1 MKSFWKFGD
10 APGKRSP
17 KEGEKMPNRTVYT
30 PKRSAMSPTATP
42 SSQAY
47 PPTNTPGMWQQNSGP
62 QSMYGRPNTL
72 RYNQPNP
79 AAYGSYSTQQQSTTY
94 TPRSM
99 PSASPNTTSSLSSTQ
114 SGRELLSCS
123 NLYLRHLSPNTTDE
137 DLVELCQRY
146 GKIVSTKAIMDQTTN
161 KCKGYGFVDFE
172 NPQDA
177 AVALKNLQ
185 AQNMQVQMAKQQ
197 EQDPTNLYI
206 SNLPLCYTETN
217 LENMFKDFGTVISTR
232 ILRKTGD
239 NTSRGVGFTR
249 MENKEK
255 CQQIIDHFNGKV
267 LPGCTLPLLVKFADG
282 GNKKKNTQIQQK
294 IWPEREGLFPLTSY
308 DQAAF
313 AQNGVAQALMAAPQG
328 ILPRYAMSTPQT
340 TYQVQSSPA
349 WGMPPGGYIM
359 QPHMPAFV
367 AGHPAASA
375 AAFNQMY
382 AQAPGAATMLQAL
395 PIEDHDALDNTPHFQ
410 TYAATPSSFT

>member
-1 MKSFWKFGD
+1 MTQGRR
-10 APGKRSP
+10 PQQ
-17 KEGEKMPNRTVYT
+17 VYT
-30 PKRSAMSPTATP
+30 GVPDVIPT
-42 SSQAY
+42 SL
-47 PPTNTPGMWQQNSGP
+47 SGG
-62 QSMYGRPNTL
+62 SMHTK
-72 RYNQPNP
+72 
-79 AAYGSYSTQQQSTTY
+79 TY

-99 PSASPNTTSSLSSTQ
+99 PSASPNTTSSLSTNQ
-114 SGRELLSCS
+114 SGQKEMLSCS

-294 IWPEREGLFPLTSY
+294 IWPEREGLFPLASY

-382 AQAPGAATMLQAL
+382 AQPPGTTAMLQAL
-395 PIEDHDALDNTPHFQ
+395 PLEDHDALDNTPHFQ